1 MLGDRPSLL
10 DAQRKLLKNGMRV
23 NAMCVLNT
31 MRGAFY
37 SGLRALFDC
46 ALFECI
52 FVCFV
57 MSDVM
62 SDE

>member
-46 ALFECI
+46 ALSAF

-57 MSDVM
+57 MSD
-62 SDE
+62 E

>member
-37 SGLRALFDC
+37 SGLCGFFVCFICVFYLC
-46 ALFECI
+46 ALF
-52 FVCFV
+52 V
-57 MSDVM
+57 
-62 SDE
+62 

>member
-37 SGLRALFDC
+37 SGLC
-46 ALFECI
+46 AC
-52 FVCFV
+52 C
-57 MSDVM
+57 DVM
-62 SDE
+62 SGVMMM

>member
-37 SGLRALFDC
+37 SGLRALFEC
-46 ALFECI
+46 FEC
-52 FVCFV
+52 FECFV
-57 MSDVM
+57 MSD
-62 SDE
+62 E